1 VCKNRIRANVRADA
15 LAGVLGWPAAR
26 LHTTSVGE
34 LMARIVGD
42 VEVLGTGVREVIV
55 ETWDTLLFSASLV
68 AAMLFY
74 DLRLG
79 LVVLAPVPVALA
91 LSKAVGA
98 RVTERTLRAREANAA
113 LTEVVQEGL
122 TGLRVLRVS
131 GRAGAYTQRLHHLA
145 DAQAAAE
152 LAASRLDTVLATTYT
167 TLVSSGVVAVVWLGG
182 HLVVTGQ
189 LTVGAL
195 AAFLALFGR
204 LTARAFRIPARS
216 GTP

>member
-1 VCKNRIRANVRADA
+1 MATIIS
-15 LAGVLGWPAAR
+15 GPAAVAPMPGR
-26 LHTTSVGE
+26 RSTLKDSWGPRS
-34 LMARIVGD
+34 ARVATVAATHPGD
-42 VEVLGTGVREVIV
+42 EPDR
-55 ETWDTLLFSASLV
+55 DPALV

-79 LVVLAPVPVALA
+79 LVALAPVPVALA

-131 GRAGAYTQRLHHLA
+131 GRAGAYTQRLHYLA